1 MGVGEK
7 QRKKELEP
15 WELKLIGRKK
25 RYTDSWLG
33 KLVANMWE
41 QGEADF
47 DQVVGTALDYVGDSA
62 GAQAKSYEL
71 YGKKVDRAWG
81 FGQNLKN
88 KGISH
93 VLKSDCV
100 KQNVSQTLKKMLRHP
115 DQHRSVSGAVVAATC
130 FAAADAN
137 NDVHIPIRFSDADM
151 IAFYNELGIV
161 PDQEAML
168 IDMYNE
174 TCKIKQACYTD
185 EQWRTTIMPII
196 LSESYKKQ
204 LNNVYRI
211 LHEEYMRTP
220 AISEEL
226 LSERMDKAQQLLGK
240 IYQGFSRSLANHTEY
255 LESPLNIF
263 ESDPPRELTEQMKG
277 SLSKEELE
285 KYQGRQTSALVD
297 QREANRFKKTFLNAK
312 RTENKEELILSFFR
326 SLSGHAG
333 KEAKQNAGFYPAAIA
348 VDHSTRNCTSFI
360 NSVAVLKKLSGLL
373 SGSKDP
379 EEKKTYAILREDLS
393 MAFGISAN
401 EVKELLKP
409 EVTIADIRTKY
420 GITDEAFYGYE
431 KINLKQ
437 ELITEREND
446 QFLKRFVRKMGR
458 TVAEGVRNVS
468 ELVVEKGS
476 VVYKTVSEV
485 GSVFVHGVQIGE
497 IEVDITEDDIT
508 MDLFRDPDER
518 WADFKAEQEKKEAQ
532 EAQRRAKEDQE
543 REEKQRELERRMQEV
558 CERIQQYQRVE
569 EEVLADMQRDME
581 RDEAFRV
588 LEPWQKKLIGQQ
600 ARYTDGWMGKI
611 LHALSDNFGE
621 AINSGVDKLLHL
633 VGESMNPQLEQYE
646 VYGRKLDRPWSRIQS
661 LGLSLGEHIL
671 ESETVSGMLKTQ
683 IQRGLL
689 ASGVEQYASG
699 ELVAITCF
707 APTLIHGETRPPCH
721 FDPALMAKFYNETGI
736 LPDEVS
742 IVSDMM
748 EETMKIADS
757 NYTDVQ
763 WRTKLMPTI
772 ITGSYHR
779 QLEQVFNMLKE
790 EYIGNPAMSQEIL
803 QERMKKAAHGL
814 GEMYTDFTRSLANLT
829 EYLEA
834 PMNFLDTDAKLSL
847 PESVA
852 DVMTEEQK
860 QLAGALQTK
869 SITSEK
875 EIDRLIKEHAKVKR
889 KDTAQ
894 SLCEQFFMAISGAIG
909 QQRNYA
915 YYTPVPYDAENR
927 NVFNEKCMIG
937 AIAAAK
943 KMSAILA
950 SKEEKRG
957 FFSKLFHRKELVEER
972 AILMAMKEALQS
984 HYGFTSEQVEE
995 WLKPEVSLASVRETL
1010 GITDEVICGIDRME
1024 IPPHE
1029 TLADKQKT
1037 YLDTAT
1043 DVLKK
1048 GVPVAATVA
1057 IGAAKVLVKGAIAGG
1072 KCLLKTTAEWAYDR
1086 FWGGSR
1092 AEEEE
1097 DDEEEIVM
1105 LELKKEELEKAIETE
1120 RETTEKIQAMR
1131 GISLSDVEEI
1141 QEAQDLEDEKVL
1153 KDAEASK
1160 TAEAAEIREQDVI
1173 SQLADVVEQENIGWT
1188 AWGLKILSNIVSSSY
1203 YYLVGSPEEITER
1216 QVREQIAAKSQDA
1229 LRELQNMDEA
1239 DREPIYEK
1247 MAWLDCLIK
1256 LNKGMTDGRISPKK
1270 AKETLDNDGL
1280 NTFVQKSVSSQ
1291 RFKKACDKLIRR
1303 KLAEIRSGQQKVSEE
1318 DLPAA
1323 PSAGNV
1329 MENALP
1335 QMAETE
1341 KIKMSNT
1348 VIEEQLK

>member
-7 QRKKELEP
+7 QKKKELEA

-33 KLVANMWE
+33 KLVANFWE
-41 QGEADF
+41 QGEAGF
-47 DQVVGTALDYVGDSA
+47 DRIVGTALDYVGDST

-100 KQNVSQTLKKMLRHP
+100 KQNLSQLLKKKLGHP
-115 DQHRSVSGAVVAATC
+115 DQLYSVSGAVVAATC
-130 FAAADAN
+130 FAAADAH
-137 NDVHIPIRFSDADM
+137 NDVHIPIRFEDADM

-255 LESPLNIF
+255 LESPINIL
-263 ESDPPRELTEQMKG
+263 ESDPPRELTEELAG
-277 SLSKEELE
+277 SLSETELK
-285 KYQGRQTSALVD
+285 KYQGRQTAALVN
-297 QREANRFKKTFLNAK
+297 QREADRFKKTFLKAK
-312 RTENKEELILSFFR
+312 RTENKEELILSFFL
-326 SLSGHAG
+326 SLGGHAG
-333 KEAKQNAGFYPAAIA
+333 KEAQQNAGFYPAAIA
-348 VDHSTRNCTSFI
+348 EDHSTRNCTSFI
-360 NSVAVLKKLSGLL
+360 NSVAALKKLSGLL

-379 EEKKTYAILREDLS
+379 EEKKIYAILREDLS
-393 MAFGISAN
+393 MAFGISAD

-409 EVTIADIRTKY
+409 EMTLADIRTKY

-431 KINLKQ
+431 KIDLKQ

-446 QFLKRFVRKMGR
+446 QFLKRFVRTMGR
-458 TVAEGVRNVS
+458 TVAEGVRNVTD
-468 ELVVEKGS
+468 LVVEKGS

-485 GSVFVHGVQIGE
+485 GSVLVHGVQIGE
-497 IEVDITEDDIT
+497 IEVDITEDDIM

-532 EAQRRAKEDQE
+532 EAQRRAKEDRE
-543 REEKQRELERRMQEV
+543 REERQRELERQMQV
-558 CERIQQYQRVE
+558 VRERIQQLIRAGE
-569 EEVLADMQRDME
+569 EAAERTRRERE
-581 RDEAFRV
+581 RDEALRV
-588 LEPWQKKLIGQQ
+588 LEPWQKKLIGHQ
-600 ARYTDGWMGKI
+600 ARYTDGWIGKI
-611 LHALSDNFGE
+611 LHGISDNFGE
-621 AINSGVDKLLHL
+621 AINSGVDKLLHFF
-633 VGESMNPQLEQYE
+633 GESINPQLEQYE
-646 VYGRKLDRPWSRIQS
+646 IYGRKLDRPWSKGYAI
-661 LGLSLGEHIL
+661 GLSLFEHMI
-671 ESETVSGMLKTQ
+671 ESETASGMLKTL
-683 IQRGLL
+683 IQRRLL

-699 ELVAITCF
+699 ELVAFTCF
-707 APTLIHGETRPPCH
+707 APTLIHGEMRPPCH
-721 FDPALMAKFYNETGI
+721 FDPVLMAKFYNETGI

-772 ITGSYHR
+772 IKGSYHR
-779 QLEQVFNMLKE
+779 QLELVFDMLKE
-790 EYIGNPAMSQEIL
+790 EYLGNPAMSEEIL
-803 QERMKKAAHGL
+803 QDRMKKAAHGL
-814 GEMYTDFTRSLANLT
+814 GEMYTDFTRSIANMT

-834 PMNFLDTDAKLSL
+834 PMNFLDTDAKLSF

-852 DVMTEEQK
+852 DVMTDEQK
-860 QLAGALQTK
+860 QLAETLETK

-875 EIDRLIKEHAKVKR
+875 EIDRLIKTHAKVKR

-894 SLCEQFFMAISGAIG
+894 SLCEQFFMATSGAIG
-909 QQRNYA
+909 QQRNYV

-943 KMSAILA
+943 KLSAILA

-957 FFSKLFHRKELVEER
+957 FFSKLFHRNEPVEER
-972 AILMAMKEALQS
+972 MILMAMKDALQS
-984 HYGFTSEQVEE
+984 HYGFSSEQVEE
-995 WLKPEVSLASVRETL
+995 MLKPEVSLASVRETL

-1029 TLADKQKT
+1029 TMEDKQKT
-1037 YLDTAT
+1037 YVNTARN
-1043 DVLKK
+1043 LINK
-1048 GVPVAATVA
+1048 GIPVVATFA
-1057 IGAAKVLVKGAIAGG
+1057 IGATKLIAKGVVTGG
-1072 KCLLKTTAEWAYDR
+1072 KCLLKKTADWAYDR

-1092 AEEEE
+1092 AEETE
-1097 DDEEEIVM
+1097 DDKEEIVM
-1105 LELKKEELEKAIETE
+1105 LELQKEKLEKAIETE

-1131 GISLSDVEEI
+1131 GISLSDVEEL
-1141 QEAQDLEDEKVL
+1141 QV
-1153 KDAEASK
+1153 
-1160 TAEAAEIREQDVI
+1160 EQDVI
-1173 SQLADVVEQENIGWT
+1173 SQLADIVEQENIGWT
-1188 AWGLKILSNIVSSSY
+1188 AWGLKALSNIVSSSY
-1203 YYLVGSPEEITER
+1203 YYLVGAPEEVAVQ
-1216 QVREQIAAKSQDA
+1216 QVHEQIAAKKQDV
-1229 LRELQNMDEA
+1229 LRTLQNMDEA
-1239 DREPIYEK
+1239 DRESIYEK

-1280 NTFVQKSVSSQ
+1280 SAFVQKSVSSE
-1291 RFKKACDKLIRR
+1291 RFQKACDKLIRA

-1318 DLPAA
+1318 DLPVA
-1323 PSAGNV
+1323 PGAGNV
-1329 MENALP
+1329 AENVQP
-1335 QMAETE
+1335 QMAESE

-1348 VIEEQLK
+1348 ATKEQLT